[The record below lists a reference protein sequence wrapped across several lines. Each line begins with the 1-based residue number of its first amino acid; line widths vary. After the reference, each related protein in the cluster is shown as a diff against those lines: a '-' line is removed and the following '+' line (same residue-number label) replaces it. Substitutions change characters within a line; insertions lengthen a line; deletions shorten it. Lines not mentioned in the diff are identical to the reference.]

1 MAAESHHLYQTR
13 RRRPV
18 LDEARGIYMWDS
30 EGRRYVDAAS
40 GAIVSNIGHSNPA
53 VIEAMRRQ
61 LERAAYGLRMQ
72 FESEASETL
81 ATRIAGLCPPGLDRV
96 FFSSGGSEAV
106 ETAIK
111 LARSHALARGEPQR
125 WKLISRHPSYHG
137 MTLGA
142 LGLTG
147 YAPMTAPFAPMLVE
161 SAKVPAPRAYLDG
174 LDPADPATGRH
185 YADMLEERILVEGP
199 ETVLA
204 FVVEPVGGASTGALV
219 PPAGYLARLR
229 EICDRHGVL
238 LIHDEVL
245 SGSGRTGRFLA
256 AEHWGVAPDIIVLS
270 KGLAAGYAP
279 LGATVART
287 EIAEAV
293 LDAGGFVHGFTY
305 GAQPLACAAGL
316 AVLSEMER
324 QGMLENAARV
334 GDHLKARLEGL
345 AARFPFIGDVRGIGL
360 LLAVEFVADR
370 ETLAPLPP
378 ALAAHDRVVEIAHE
392 EGLILYSRR
401 SRGGHAG
408 DHVLVCPPLITSE
421 AQADE
426 IAAALGRTLA
436 RFAAEAG
443 LPAAEHA

>member
-1 MAAESHHLYQTR
+1 
-13 RRRPV
+13 
-18 LDEARGIYMWDS
+18 
-30 EGRRYVDAAS
+30 
-40 GAIVSNIGHSNPA
+40 
-53 VIEAMRRQ
+53 
-61 LERAAYGLRMQ
+61 
-72 FESEASETL
+72 
-81 ATRIAGLCPPGLDRV
+81 
-96 FFSSGGSEAV
+96 
-106 ETAIK
+106 
-111 LARSHALARGEPQR
+111 
-125 WKLISRHPSYHG
+125 